1 MKVRGAPTAHKVVL
15 VSASTTIMRVKLK
28 NPRRRSEENKVHD
41 SFGRLTKIV
50 TVEVGRWGVGRE
62 VVGSPKHGTVE
73 VVEVGSPKQET
84 VEEVVKSGSSKQET
98 VVEVGEVSSPKQ
110 ETVEAVGVGVGSP
123 KQETVRRRRKGGKG
137 SRFRS
142 LLVFQRR
149 LSADRGLP
157 PSRLIQETEARSPRR
172 RGRREE
178 EESAS
183 PILRRGVE
191 DMVNLEEELGEEG
204 DIGGG
209 KEEVGDTE
217 RRALSGDLNRF
228 STPSSSSASHPS
240 SSSHSTMQP
249 QVFQQASPFS
259 HLTPAPTPP
268 FSSPYNPPFTPPFSS
283 PYTLH
288 FTPFTPVTPFTPL
301 QSPECGLQPGP
312 TDLCGRCGTW
322 GTIIRGSFTCV

>member
-1 MKVRGAPTAHKVVL
+1 MVL

-209 KEEVGDTE
+209 RRRWGTLKEELYLAISTDFL
-217 RRALSGDLNRF
+217 RRLALLPA
-228 STPSSSSASHPS
+228 TLVHPATQQCHPKSSSKPLPSPTSHLHQLPPSLPPTILPSLHPS
-240 SSSHSTMQP
+240 PLPTLST
-249 QVFQQASPFS
+249 SPPS
-259 HLTPAPTPP
+259 
-268 FSSPYNPPFTPPFSS
+268 
-283 PYTLH
+283 
-288 FTPFTPVTPFTPL
+288 L
-301 QSPECGLQPGP
+301 Q
-312 TDLCGRCGTW
+312 
-322 GTIIRGSFTCV
+322 

>member
-1 MKVRGAPTAHKVVL
+1 M
-15 VSASTTIMRVKLK
+15 
-28 NPRRRSEENKVHD
+28 
-41 SFGRLTKIV
+41 
-50 TVEVGRWGVGRE
+50 EVGE
-62 VVGSPKHGTVE
+62 VSSP
-73 VVEVGSPKQET
+73 
-84 VEEVVKSGSSKQET
+84 KQET
-98 VVEVGEVSSPKQ
+98 VVEVGMGVGSPKQ
-110 ETVEAVGVGVGSP
+110 ETVEAVGVGVGST

-240 SSSHSTMQP
+240 SFSHSTMPP

-312 TDLCGRCGTW
+312 MDLCGRCGTW

>member
-1 MKVRGAPTAHKVVL
+1 MVL

-73 VVEVGSPKQET
+73 VVEVSSPKQETVVEVGSPKQET
-84 VEEVVKSGSSKQET
+84 VEEVVKSGSPKQET

-110 ETVEAVGVGVGSP
+110 ETVEAVGMGVGSP

-204 DIGGG
+204 DIRGR

-240 SSSHSTMQP
+240 SSSHSTMPP

-268 FSSPYNPPFTPPFSS
+268 FSPPYNPSFTPPFAS

-288 FTPFTPVTPFTPL
+288 FTPFTPL
-301 QSPECGLQPGP
+301 QSPEWGLQPGP

-322 GTIIRGSFTCV
+322 GTIIRGSFTCA